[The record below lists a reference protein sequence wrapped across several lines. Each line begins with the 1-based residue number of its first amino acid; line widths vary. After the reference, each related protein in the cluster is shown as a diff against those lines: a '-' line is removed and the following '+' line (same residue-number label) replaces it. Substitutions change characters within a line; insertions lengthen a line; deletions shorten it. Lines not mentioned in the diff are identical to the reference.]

1 MRDSGK
7 KAAALVLAVLM
18 LLSVFPVRLLAAP
31 ACTVTFRAGNVGSFQ
46 VENVTA
52 SVKDPGMVSVQ
63 PEYIKITGKRGEKI
77 QNLLAAAFGRT
88 IRDASDVEALF
99 LSFLSPNET
108 YCMRELSAWGPAV
121 SDVVRRNTE
130 YVIDY
135 GMLVDPVPYRISYV
149 DKDSGEEIAAPVLSY
164 GNEGQ
169 QITAVPVQV
178 ERYETTET
186 AKFFCLSEDEENE
199 VIFYYRYMGPEKVDG
214 KTVYRT
220 EYRDVT
226 RMISGEPQREENR
239 PVSDSGT
246 ASGGQRQ
253 NRQTTPDETNRTI
266 SQESEQTET
275 ETTIPEQEVPLQA
288 QEDTQTDE
296 NGFTKEEQ
304 KQEQTVRDGLLV
316 LLLVLFLI
324 GLFFWK
330 KKRISRR

>member
-1 MRDSGK
+1 MRHSGR
-7 KAAALVLAVLM
+7 KAVVFVLAFLM
-18 LLSVFPVRLLAAP
+18 LVSVFPTQLLAAP

-46 VENVTA
+46 VESVTA
-52 SVKDPGMVSVQ
+52 SVKDPSMVSVQ

-88 IRDASDVEALF
+88 IQDASDVETLF

-108 YCMRELSAWGPAV
+108 YCMRELSVWGPAV
-121 SDVVRRNTE
+121 SDVVCRNTE

-149 DKDSGEEIAAPVLSY
+149 DKDSGEEIAAPVISY

-178 ERYETTET
+178 ERYETAET
-186 AKFFCLSEDEENE
+186 AKFFRLSEEEENE
-199 VIFYYRYMGPEKVDG
+199 VLFYYRYMGQTKVDG

-226 RMISGEPQREENR
+226 RMVSGEPQREENR
-239 PVSDSGT
+239 TVSGNTTSSDS
-246 ASGGQRQ
+246 QRQ
-253 NRQTTPDETNRTI
+253 NRQTTPDETDRTVER
-266 SQESEQTET
+266 ESEQKET

-288 QEDTQTDE
+288 QEDT
-296 NGFTKEEQ
+296 KEGK
-304 KQEQTVRDGLLV
+304 KQEQTLRDGLLV
-316 LLLVLFLI
+316 LLLVFLLI

-330 KKRISRR
+330 RKRVSRR

>member
-1 MRDSGK
+1 MRHSGR
-7 KAAALVLAVLM
+7 KAVVFVLAFLM
-18 LLSVFPVRLLAAP
+18 LVSVFPTQLLAAP

-46 VENVTA
+46 VESVTA

-88 IRDASDVEALF
+88 IQDASDVEALF
-99 LSFLSPNET
+99 LSFLSPNEM
-108 YCMRELSAWGPAV
+108 YCMRELSVWGPAV
-121 SDVVRRNTE
+121 SDVVCRNTE

-149 DKDSGEEIAAPVLSY
+149 DKDSGEEIAAPVISY

-178 ERYETTET
+178 ERYETAET
-186 AKFFCLSEDEENE
+186 AKFFRLSEEEENE
-199 VIFYYRYMGPEKVDG
+199 VLFYYRYMGQKKVDG

-226 RMISGEPQREENR
+226 RMVSGEPQREENR
-239 PVSDSGT
+239 TVSGNSTSSG
-246 ASGGQRQ
+246 SQRQ
-253 NRQTTPDETNRTI
+253 NRQTKPDETDRTVAR
-266 SQESEQTET
+266 ESEQKET

-288 QEDTQTDE
+288 QEDT
-296 NGFTKEEQ
+296 KEGK
-304 KQEQTVRDGLLV
+304 KQEQTLRDGLLV
-316 LLLVLFLI
+316 LLLVFLLI

-330 KKRISRR
+330 RKRVSRR